1 MSHVARTISSIPR
14 LRNAI
19 GVSFRPLMKREERI
33 VTALRTLSRET
44 RKGSY
49 REAPVYQG
57 PFGRDRSPFL
67 ELVSCLISQR
77 VRDQQT
83 TKVCAELFSIARTP
97 EEILGV
103 STKRLEKMLYGAG
116 FYRQKARQIHAL
128 ARAVLER
135 DGLVPRTKDSL
146 TELPG
151 IGPKCANLVL
161 ANCFGKGAIAVD
173 THVHRISNRL
183 DWVRTATPEKTEKAL
198 TPLVPRAWRRRVNVL
213 LVAHGQ
219 LVCRPIGPKCEECT
233 VIDYCRR
240 RGLGTRRRRK

>member
-1 MSHVARTISSIPR
+1 
-14 LRNAI
+14 
-19 GVSFRPLMKREERI
+19 MKREERI
-33 VTALRTLSRET
+33 VTVLRTLARET
-44 RKGSY
+44 RKGRYSA
-49 REAPVYQG
+49 APVYGG
-57 PFGRDRSPFL
+57 PFGYDRPPFL

-77 VRDQQT
+77 VRDEQT
-83 TKVCAELFSIARTP
+83 TKVCSELFSIARTP
-97 EEILGV
+97 EEILDIP
-103 STKRLEKMLYGAG
+103 TKRLERMLYGAG

-135 DGLVPRTKDSL
+135 ENVVPRTKDEL
-146 TELPG
+146 MKLPG

-161 ANCFGKGAIAVD
+161 ANCFRKGAIAVD

-219 LVCRPIGPKCEECT
+219 LVCRPIGPKCEGCA
-233 VIDYCRR
+233 VVDYCRR
-240 RGLGTRRRRK
+240 RGV